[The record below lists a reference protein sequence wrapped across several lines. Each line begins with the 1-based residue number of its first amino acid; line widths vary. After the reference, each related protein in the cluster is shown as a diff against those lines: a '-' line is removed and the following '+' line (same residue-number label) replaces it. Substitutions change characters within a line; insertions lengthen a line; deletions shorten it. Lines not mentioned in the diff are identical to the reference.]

1 MSEEACLRIGESP
14 EPARPLRIASR
25 FLISTAGVMLLA
37 ACAATPQARYA
48 DIAAT
53 VPPLSAD
60 RARIYFYREYEPYE
74 SLARPYI
81 YLNSQASAVSEPGG
95 VLYRDVPKG
104 AYLISVYSYG
114 IYPDQDKSVVAKG
127 GETYYIK
134 VESLRTW
141 ASGGGGENNDYER
154 DTFVAVLVDPERA
167 RQEIPNLAFFGS
179 P

>member
-1 MSEEACLRIGESP
+1 MNDEASPRAGKP
-14 EPARPLRIASR
+14 EPVRPLRTGCR
-25 FLISTAGVMLLA
+25 FLMSAAAGLMLLS
-37 ACAATPQARYA
+37 ACATTHQVRYA

-60 RARIYFYREYEPYE
+60 RARLYFYRESELYE

-81 YLNSQASAVSEPGG
+81 YLNSQVSAVSEPGG
-95 VLYRDVPKG
+95 VLYRDVPQG

-114 IYPDQDKSVVAKG
+114 IYPDQDKSIAVKG
-127 GETYYIK
+127 GATYYIK

-141 ASGGGGENNDYER
+141 ASGGGQNNGYER
-154 DTFVAVLVDPERA
+154 DTFVAVLVDPARA